1 MYGAFFRG
9 SKKTVLLRSG
19 ILIAFIA
26 ILDWQIVGEI
36 PLGALYLIPMMM
48 LGSVLRP
55 WQLAGVALACTCL
68 AEVFDDLPWN
78 LRAGTVRDVLYF
90 VAFVGAGLFVR
101 EVNRNRQV
109 ILHHIEE
116 IEHQS
121 EARQAAEE
129 QLRVL
134 VETNPAAIVLAD
146 ENGSVL
152 MANEAAHRMFGVAA
166 GELTGGVI
174 YRYLPSLRNV
184 SGIAISHQSFRTVMQ
199 GRGQR
204 DDGESFLADIS
215 FSTYR
220 TNSGLRLAAMVMD
233 ASEELRS
240 HEVSGLHQLLAG
252 SRIAIGAFSHEIRNV
267 CGAITAIHQN
277 LTRTRSLTASKDFEA
292 LGHLIGGLERI
303 ANLNLRQSIVQPE
316 EVDLASVIDEVRIVM
331 SPSLQE
337 EEITSQWD
345 CEPDLPP
352 VWADRASLMQ
362 VFLNLLTNSIRV
374 LARREHAFLSV
385 TAKSSGNQV
394 QVEVT
399 DNGGGVLHPEHLF
412 RPFQDG
418 ADSSGLGL
426 FISRAFLRSFGGE
439 LRYGPA
445 PGGSCFVV
453 TLNAAMARQ
462 QVT

>member
-9 SKKTVLLRSG
+9 SKKTILLRSG
-19 ILIAFIA
+19 LLIAAVA

-36 PLGALYLIPMMM
+36 PLGALYLIPMAM
-48 LGSVLRP
+48 LGSILEP
-55 WQLAGVALACTCL
+55 WQLITVACACTCL

-78 LRAGTVRDVLYF
+78 LRAGSVRDILYF

-101 EVNRNRQV
+101 EVNRNRQ
-109 ILHHIEE
+109 E

-134 VETNPAAIVLAD
+134 VESSPAAIVLAD
-146 ENGSVL
+146 GNGAVL
-152 MANEAAHRMFGVAA
+152 MANEATHRMFGVPA
-166 GELTGGVI
+166 GELPGRVI

-199 GRGQR
+199 SRGQR
-204 DDGESFLADIS
+204 EDGESFLADIS

-220 TNSGLRLAAMVMD
+220 TNGGLRLAAMVMD

-252 SRIAIGAFSHEIRNV
+252 SRIAIGAYSHEIRNI
-267 CGAITAIHQN
+267 CGAIAAIHQN
-277 LTRTRSLTASKDFEA
+277 LDRTEALAASKDFEA

-303 ANLNLRQSIVQPE
+303 ANLNLRQSIIQPE
-316 EVDLASVIDEVRIVM
+316 EVDLAAVIDEVRIIV

-337 EEITSQWD
+337 EEIAAKWD
-345 CEPDLPP
+345 CEPDLAP

-374 LARREHAFLSV
+374 LARQESPFLSV
-385 TAKSSGNQV
+385 TAKNCGNRV

-399 DNGGGVLHPEHLF
+399 DNGGGVPHPEHLF

-439 LRYGPA
+439 LRYNPA

-453 TLNAAMARQ
+453 TLNSTMTRQ
-462 QVT
+462 QVL